1 MIYRNLS
8 IVPRRNKKLKQ
19 YNIFWQ
25 KISFEKELLYVNEI
39 FIGLCIKGDNLKK
52 NFKCYLNRISPQIM
66 V

>member
-52 NFKCYLNRISPQIM
+52 KTCLRNKNSLLVN
-66 V
+66 